1 MSETDTEQVTCVGCS
16 CAISTGSIVV
26 VSSVVMGSEKHS
38 RQAIVAILVGAV
50 FGAVLAQVMALRP
63 SLDIFRY
70 IISPVCAR
78 LSLAHFE
85 LQAKQHLIQAQGR
98 NRLLATQAP
107 DAPSSVFQ
115 EAPDDDAV

>member
-50 FGAVLAQVMALRP
+50 FGAVLAQMMALRP